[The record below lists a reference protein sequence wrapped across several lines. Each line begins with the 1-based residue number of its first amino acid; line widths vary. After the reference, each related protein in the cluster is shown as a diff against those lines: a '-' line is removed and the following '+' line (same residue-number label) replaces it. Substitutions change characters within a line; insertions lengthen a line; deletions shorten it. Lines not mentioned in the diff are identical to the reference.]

1 MSQRGA
7 NVLLL
12 VALVGLTAPIRSDAS
27 YPFICLAPEVVAET
41 SDRLRLDAG
50 DAVVKVL
57 PARDRQ
63 LAVSA
68 VRRVSA
74 PADRLVAWMQRIDRF
89 QQGRYIP
96 QIRRFSDPPR
106 LADLDDLV
114 LDAKDIAA
122 IRECR
127 PGQCGVKLSAAEI
140 ATLRGVSGAS
150 ADADANVQHA
160 FRQLVLRRVNDYL
173 TRGEAGIP
181 AYHDDP
187 KPLDPN
193 ASFAA
198 LVDSVASLPQQ
209 FAPLAAHVR
218 SFPHVEDP
226 HVVDSFVFWS
236 KETLGGRPITSVTH
250 VTIARYGVP
259 PHQDAIVVSRQLFAT
274 HYKNASLVIT
284 AMTGSAVDGYLVYV
298 HRSEL
303 DVLHGLF
310 GRLVRRVI
318 ERRIRAEAPAVLD
331 GFRRRLESGDPK

>member
-12 VALVGLTAPIRSDAS
+12 VALIGVTAPIHSDAS
-27 YPFICLAPEVVAET
+27 YPFICLAPEIVAEA
-41 SDRLRLDAG
+41 SDRVRLDAG
-50 DAVVKVL
+50 DAVVKIL
-57 PARDRQ
+57 PARGRQ

-74 PADRLVAWMQRIDRF
+74 PADRLVAWTQRIERF

-96 QIRRFSDPPR
+96 QIRRFSDPPQ

-114 LDAKDIAA
+114 LDDKDIEA
-122 IRECR
+122 IRQCR
-127 PGQCGVKLSAAEI
+127 PGDCRLKLSAAEI
-140 ATLRGVSGAS
+140 VTLRAVAGAGPS
-150 ADADANVQHA
+150 LNIQQV

-181 AYHDDP
+181 AYHDDR

-193 ASFAA
+193 VSFAS
-198 LVDSVASLPQQ
+198 LVDSVASLPQE
-209 FAPLAAHVR
+209 FAPLAAYIR
-218 SFPHVEDP
+218 NFPYVEDP
-226 HVVDSFVFWS
+226 HVVDAFVYWS
-236 KETLGGRPITSVTH
+236 RETLGGRPIMSVTH
-250 VTIARYGVP
+250 VTIARYGTAP
-259 PHQDAIVVSRQLFAT
+259 DQDAIVVSRQLFAT

-284 AMTGSAVDGYLVYV
+284 AMTGSAADGYLVYV
-298 HRSEL
+298 HRSEV

-331 GFRRRLESGDPK
+331 GFRRRLESGDPE